1 VNAIAAVT
9 ARGAFWYRT
18 STGRLNALTFEGFL
32 RAFLTRRRHR
42 VLLVLDRHPA
52 HIATRIAR
60 FVQAQRG
67 RVELHFLPGY
77 APDLNPDAFVWNSV
91 RQQGV
96 PKTPLRRDASLHE
109 RVARD
114 LAAIKARPAL
124 VRSFFHADSVAYIL
138 D

>member
-1 VNAIAAVT
+1 MKALSAVT

-18 STGRLNALTFEGFL
+18 STGRLTAPTFE
-32 RAFLTRRRHR
+32 AFLTGRRQP

-52 HIATRIAR
+52 QIATRVAPC
-60 FVQAQRG
+60 VQAPRG
-67 RVELHFLPGY
+67 RLELHFLPGD
-77 APDLNPDAFVWNSV
+77 APDLTPDAFVWNHL

-96 PKTPLRRDASLHE
+96 TNTPVTQDASLRE

-114 LAAIKARPAL
+114 LAAIHARPAL
-124 VRSFFHADSVAYIL
+124 VRSFFDADSVAYIL